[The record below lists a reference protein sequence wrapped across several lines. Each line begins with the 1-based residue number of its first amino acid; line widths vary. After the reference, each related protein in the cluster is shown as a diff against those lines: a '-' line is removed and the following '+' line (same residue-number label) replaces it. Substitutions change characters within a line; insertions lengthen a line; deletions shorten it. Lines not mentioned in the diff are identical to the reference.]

1 MHYRML
7 GDVEREPVY
16 TPMSFVMDLHNEFEN
31 SKFFHRAR
39 VDRRA
44 ADALVGLAAGIT
56 ADGVVNTTEA
66 LFLKQWLEN
75 NLAHLDDPVINL
87 LYSRL
92 AFMLQ
97 DDALDPDESLE
108 LLGILRGFSG
118 MSMERSKTG
127 EAVAAM
133 PTDLPFN
140 LPVPELVWDGRLF
153 VFTGVMAFGPRKD
166 CQALVEERG
175 GLIGGAVSKKVH
187 YLVVGSVGNE
197 QWRHSTYGTK
207 IMKAV
212 ELREA
217 GASIAIVGEDHWQR
231 MLFG

>member
-1 MHYRML
+1 
-7 GDVEREPVY
+7 
-16 TPMSFVMDLHNEFEN
+16 
-31 SKFFHRAR
+31 
-39 VDRRA
+39 
-44 ADALVGLAAGIT
+44 LVGLAAGIT
-56 ADGVVNTTEA
+56 ADGVVNTHEA
-66 LFLKQWLEN
+66 IFLKQWLEN
-75 NLAHLDDPVINL
+75 NLAHLNDPVINL

-92 AFMLQ
+92 ASMLQ

-108 LLGILRGFSG
+108 LLNILRSFSG
-118 MSMERSKTG
+118 VG
-127 EAVAAM
+127 IDGPQVGGAAAFA

-140 LPVPELVWDGRLF
+140 FPVPDLVWGGRTF
-153 VFTGVMAFGPRKD
+153 VFTGVMAYGPRKD
-166 CQALVEERG
+166 CQTLVEERG
-175 GLIGGAVSKKVH
+175 GLIGGGVSKKVH

-217 GASIAIVGEDHWQR
+217 DASIAIVGEDHWQK

>member
-1 MHYRML
+1 
-7 GDVEREPVY
+7 
-16 TPMSFVMDLHNEFEN
+16 MDLHSEFEN
-31 SKFFHRAR
+31 SKFFNHTRI
-39 VDRRA
+39 DRRA
-44 ADALVGLAAGIT
+44 ADALLGLAAGIT
-56 ADGVVNTTEA
+56 ADGVVNTSEA
-66 LFLKQWLEN
+66 IFLKRWLES
-75 NLAHLDDPVINL
+75 NLVHLSDPVINL

-92 AFMLQ
+92 ASMLQ

-108 LLGILRGFSG
+108 LLNVLRSFSG
-118 MSMERSKTG
+118 VDVENSKVG
-127 EAVAAM
+127 GIVVVA

-140 LPVPELVWDGRLF
+140 SPAPDLVWDGRMF

-175 GLIGGAVSKKVH
+175 GLIGGGVSKKVH

-217 GASIAIVGEDHWQR
+217 GASIAIVGEDHWQK

>member
-1 MHYRML
+1 
-7 GDVEREPVY
+7 
-16 TPMSFVMDLHNEFEN
+16 MDLHNEFEN
-31 SKFFHRAR
+31 SKFFHRSR
-39 VDRRA
+39 IDQRA

-56 ADGVVNTTEA
+56 ADGVVNTNEA

-75 NLAHLDDPVINL
+75 NLAHLNDPVINL

-92 AFMLQ
+92 ASMLQ
-97 DDALDPDESLE
+97 DNALDPDESLE
-108 LLGILRGFSG
+108 LLNILRSFSG
-118 MSMERSKTG
+118 VGIERSKVG
-127 EAVAAM
+127 GAVA

-140 LPVPELVWDGRLF
+140 SPAPDLIWDGRMF

-175 GLIGGAVSKKVH
+175 GLIGGGVSKKVH

-217 GASIAIVGEDHWQR
+217 GASIAIVGEDHWQK

>member
-1 MHYRML
+1 
-7 GDVEREPVY
+7 
-16 TPMSFVMDLHNEFEN
+16 MDLHQEFES
-31 SKFFHRAR
+31 SKFFHRSR
-39 VDRRA
+39 IDRRA
-44 ADALVGLAAGIT
+44 ADALVGLAAGIA
-56 ADGVVNTTEA
+56 ADGTVNTAEA
-66 LFLKQWLEN
+66 VFLKQWLEN
-75 NLAHLDDPVINL
+75 NLAHLNDPVINL

-92 AFMLQ
+92 ACMLQ
-97 DDALDPDESLE
+97 DNALDVDESRE
-108 LLGILRGFSG
+108 LLDILRSFSG
-118 MSMERSKTG
+118 VRIERPKDGGT
-127 EAVAAM
+127 AVVT

-140 LPVPELVWDGRLF
+140 SPVPDLVWDDRMF

-175 GLIGGAVSKKVH
+175 GLIGGSISKKVH

-217 GASIAIVGEDHWQR
+217 GASIAIVGEDHWQK

>member
-1 MHYRML
+1 
-7 GDVEREPVY
+7 
-16 TPMSFVMDLHNEFEN
+16 MSRKNRVRSRFSEKNQ
-31 SKFFHRAR
+31 FFHRSR
-39 VDRRA
+39 IDRRA

-56 ADGVVNTTEA
+56 ADGIVNIAESV
-66 LFLKQWLEN
+66 FLKQWLED
-75 NLAHLDDPVINL
+75 NLAHLNDPVINL

-92 AFMLQ
+92 ACMLQ
-97 DDALDPDESLE
+97 DNALDVDESRE
-108 LLGILRGFSG
+108 LLDILCSFSG
-118 MSMERSKTG
+118 VRIERPKDGGT
-127 EAVAAM
+127 AVVT

-140 LPVPELVWDGRLF
+140 SPVPDLVWDDRMF

-175 GLIGGAVSKKVH
+175 GLIGGSISRKVH

-217 GASIAIVGEDHWQR
+217 GASIAIVGEDHWQK

>member
-1 MHYRML
+1 
-7 GDVEREPVY
+7 
-16 TPMSFVMDLHNEFEN
+16 MDLHHEFEN
-31 SKFFHRAR
+31 SQFFHRSR
-39 VDRRA
+39 IDRRA

-56 ADGVVNTTEA
+56 ADGIVNIAEA
-66 LFLKQWLEN
+66 VFLKQWLED
-75 NLAHLDDPVINL
+75 NLAHLNDPVINL

-92 AFMLQ
+92 ACMLQ
-97 DDALDPDESLE
+97 DNALDVDESQE
-108 LLGILRGFSG
+108 LLDILRSFSG
-118 MSMERSKTG
+118 VRIERPEDGGTA
-127 EAVAAM
+127 AVI

-140 LPVPELVWDGRLF
+140 SPVPDLVWDGRMF
-153 VFTGVMAFGPRKD
+153 VFTGIMAFGPRKD

-175 GLIGGAVSKKVH
+175 GLIGGSISKKVH

-217 GASIAIVGEDHWQR
+217 GASIAIVGEDHWQK

>member
-1 MHYRML
+1 
-7 GDVEREPVY
+7 
-16 TPMSFVMDLHNEFEN
+16 MDLHNEFEN
-31 SKFFHRAR
+31 SKFFHRSR
-39 VDRRA
+39 IDRRA

-56 ADGVVNTTEA
+56 AYGVVNTNEA
-66 LFLKQWLEN
+66 IFLKHWLEN
-75 NLAHLDDPVINL
+75 NLAHLNEPVINL

-92 AFMLQ
+92 ASMLQ

-108 LLGILRGFSG
+108 LLNILRSFSG
-118 MSMERSKTG
+118 GDIDRSQAG
-127 EAVAAM
+127 GAVAFA

-140 LPVPELVWDGRLF
+140 SPVPDLVWDGRTF
-153 VFTGVMAFGPRKD
+153 VFTGVMAYGPRKD

-175 GLIGGAVSKKVH
+175 GLIGGGVSKKVH

-207 IMKAV
+207 IMNAV

-231 MLFG
+231 ILFG

>member
-1 MHYRML
+1 M
-7 GDVEREPVY
+7 E
-16 TPMSFVMDLHNEFEN
+16 LHHEFED
-31 SKFFHRAR
+31 SQFFHRSR
-39 VDRRA
+39 IDRRA

-56 ADGVVNTTEA
+56 ADGIVNIAEA
-66 LFLKQWLEN
+66 VFLKQWLED
-75 NLAHLDDPVINL
+75 NLAHLNDPVINL

-92 AFMLQ
+92 ACILQ
-97 DDALDPDESLE
+97 DNALDVDESRE
-108 LLGILRGFSG
+108 LLDILRSFSG
-118 MSMERSKTG
+118 VRIERPKDGGT
-127 EAVAAM
+127 AAII

-140 LPVPELVWDGRLF
+140 SPVPDLVWDGRMF

-175 GLIGGAVSKKVH
+175 GLIGGSISKKVH

-217 GASIAIVGEDHWQR
+217 GASIAIVGEDHWQK

>member
-1 MHYRML
+1 
-7 GDVEREPVY
+7 
-16 TPMSFVMDLHNEFEN
+16 MDLHNEFEN
-31 SKFFHRAR
+31 SKFFHQSRI
-39 VDRRA
+39 DRRA

-56 ADGVVNTTEA
+56 ADGVVNTHEA
-66 LFLKQWLEN
+66 IFLKQWLEN
-75 NLAHLDDPVINL
+75 NLAHLNDPVINL

-92 AFMLQ
+92 ASMLQ

-108 LLGILRGFSG
+108 LLNILSSFSG
-118 MSMERSKTG
+118 VGIDRPQVG
-127 EAVAAM
+127 GAAAFA

-140 LPVPELVWDGRLF
+140 SPVPDLVWDGRIF
-153 VFTGVMAFGPRKD
+153 VFTGVMAYGPRKD

-175 GLIGGAVSKKVH
+175 GLIGGGVSKKVH

-217 GASIAIVGEDHWQR
+217 GASLAIVGEDHWQK

>member
-1 MHYRML
+1 
-7 GDVEREPVY
+7 
-16 TPMSFVMDLHNEFEN
+16 MDLHHEFEN
-31 SKFFHRAR
+31 SQFFHRSR
-39 VDRRA
+39 IDRRA

-56 ADGVVNTTEA
+56 ADGIVNIAEA
-66 LFLKQWLEN
+66 VFLKQWLED
-75 NLAHLDDPVINL
+75 NLAHLNDPVINL

-92 AFMLQ
+92 ACMLQ
-97 DDALDPDESLE
+97 DNALDVDESRE
-108 LLGILRGFSG
+108 LLDILRSFSG
-118 MSMERSKTG
+118 VRIERPKDGGT
-127 EAVAAM
+127 AVVT

-140 LPVPELVWDGRLF
+140 SPVPDLVWDDRMF

-175 GLIGGAVSKKVH
+175 GLIGGSISRKVH

-217 GASIAIVGEDHWQR
+217 GASIAIVGEDHWQK

>member
-1 MHYRML
+1 
-7 GDVEREPVY
+7 
-16 TPMSFVMDLHNEFEN
+16 MDIHNEFES

-39 VDRRA
+39 IDQRA

-56 ADGVVNTTEA
+56 ADGVVNTNEA
-66 LFLKQWLEN
+66 IFLKQWLEN
-75 NLAHLDDPVINL
+75 NLAHLNDPVINL

-92 AFMLQ
+92 ASMLQ
-97 DDALDPDESLE
+97 DDALDADESLE
-108 LLGILRGFSG
+108 LLNILRGFSG
-118 MSMERSKTG
+118 VGTDRSR
-127 EAVAAM
+127 VAGVVA

-140 LPVPELVWDGRLF
+140 SPAPDLVWDGRMF

-166 CQALVEERG
+166 CQALVEQRG
-175 GLIGGAVSKKVH
+175 GLIGGGVSKKVH

-217 GASIAIVGEDHWQR
+217 GASIAIVGEDHWQK

>member
-1 MHYRML
+1 
-7 GDVEREPVY
+7 
-16 TPMSFVMDLHNEFEN
+16 MDLHHEFEN
-31 SKFFHRAR
+31 SKFFNRAR
-39 VDRRA
+39 IDRRA

-56 ADGVVNTTEA
+56 ADGVVNITEA
-66 LFLKQWLEN
+66 VFLKQWLEN
-75 NLAHLDDPVINL
+75 NLAHLNDPVINL

-92 AFMLQ
+92 ACMLQ
-97 DDALDPDESLE
+97 DNALDVDESQE
-108 LLGILRGFSG
+108 LLNILRGFSG
-118 MSMERSKTG
+118 VGIERPKVG
-127 EAVAAM
+127 GAVAVA

-140 LPVPELVWDGRLF
+140 SPAPDLVWDGRMF
-153 VFTGVMAFGPRKD
+153 VFTGVMTFGPRKD

-175 GLIGGAVSKKVH
+175 GLIGGGVSKKVH

-217 GASIAIVGEDHWQR
+217 GAPIAIVGEDHWQR

>member
-1 MHYRML
+1 
-7 GDVEREPVY
+7 
-16 TPMSFVMDLHNEFEN
+16 MDLHHEFE
-31 SKFFHRAR
+31 SSQFFHRSR
-39 VDRRA
+39 IDRRA

-56 ADGVVNTTEA
+56 ADGIVNIAEA
-66 LFLKQWLEN
+66 VFLKQWLED
-75 NLAHLDDPVINL
+75 NLAHLNDPVINL

-92 AFMLQ
+92 ACMLQ
-97 DDALDPDESLE
+97 DNALDVDESRE
-108 LLGILRGFSG
+108 LLDILRSFSG
-118 MSMERSKTG
+118 VRIERPKDGGTA
-127 EAVAAM
+127 AVT

-140 LPVPELVWDGRLF
+140 SPVPDLIWDGRMF

-175 GLIGGAVSKKVH
+175 GLIGASISKKVH

-217 GASIAIVGEDHWQR
+217 GASIAIVGEDHWQK
-231 MLFG
+231 MLLG

>member
-1 MHYRML
+1 MY
-7 GDVEREPVY
+7 
-16 TPMSFVMDLHNEFEN
+16 
-31 SKFFHRAR
+31 
-39 VDRRA
+39 
-44 ADALVGLAAGIT
+44 
-56 ADGVVNTTEA
+56 
-66 LFLKQWLEN
+66 
-75 NLAHLDDPVINL
+75 LDDPVINL

-92 AFMLQ
+92 ACMLQ
-97 DDALDPDESLE
+97 DDALDKDESLE
-108 LLGILRGFSG
+108 LLNILRGFSG
-118 MSMERSKTG
+118 VSIERPKVG
-127 EAVAAM
+127 GAVAVA

-140 LPVPELVWDGRLF
+140 SPIPDLVWDSRVF

-175 GLIGGAVSKKVH
+175 GLIGGGVSKKVH

-217 GASIAIVGEDHWQR
+217 GASIAIVGEDHWQKV
-231 MLFG
+231 LFG

>member
-1 MHYRML
+1 
-7 GDVEREPVY
+7 
-16 TPMSFVMDLHNEFEN
+16 MDLHHEFED
-31 SKFFHRAR
+31 SHFFHRSR
-39 VDRRA
+39 IDRRA

-56 ADGVVNTTEA
+56 ADGIVNITEA
-66 LFLKQWLEN
+66 VFLKQWLED
-75 NLAHLDDPVINL
+75 NLAHLNDPVINL

-92 AFMLQ
+92 ACMLQ
-97 DDALDPDESLE
+97 DNALDVDESQE
-108 LLGILRGFSG
+108 LLNILRSFSG
-118 MSMERSKTG
+118 VGIERPKGGGTA
-127 EAVAAM
+127 AVT

-140 LPVPELVWDGRLF
+140 SPVPDLVWSGRMF

-175 GLIGGAVSKKVH
+175 GLIGGSISKKVH

-207 IMKAV
+207 IVKAV

-217 GASIAIVGEDHWQR
+217 GATIAIVGEDHGQK